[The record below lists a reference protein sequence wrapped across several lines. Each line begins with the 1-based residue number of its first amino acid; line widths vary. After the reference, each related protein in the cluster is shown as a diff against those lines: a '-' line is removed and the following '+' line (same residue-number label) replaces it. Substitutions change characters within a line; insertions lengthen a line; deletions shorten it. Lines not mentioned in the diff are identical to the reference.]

1 MKKISNDFTNG
12 RNQERIVSEKK
23 IGENGDVVKKSS
35 FEIDVK
41 AVPSENGK
49 NTSNESENRRKESMN
64 EPENPTHEQQDI
76 FDQIETRKKILW
88 KTPSSFSAVN

>member
-1 MKKISNDFTNG
+1 MKRVRDDFTNG
-12 RNQERIVSEKK
+12 RNQDRNLREKK
-23 IGENGDVVKKSS
+23 IGESGDVVKKSS

-41 AVPSENGK
+41 AAPSENGK

-64 EPENPTHEQQDI
+64 EPENPAHEQQDI